1 MTGRRQSSGWPEER
15 RAVPLGDALGGF
27 LKHSGLT
34 SLMKFPELHDA
45 WQKTVG
51 EDIAGHTRV
60 SRFQRGALEIAVDSS
75 ALLNDLQF
83 HKAALLQDLRREVQK
98 PFISSIFFA
107 HKPHQEDHDGEER

>member
-1 MTGRRQSSGWPEER
+1 MSGTARESGWPVER

-34 SLMKFPELHDA
+34 GLMKYPELHEA

-60 SRFQRGALEIAVDSS
+60 NRFQRGVLEIAVDSS

-83 HKAALLQDLRREVQK
+83 HKAALLQDLRREVTK
-98 PFISSIFFA
+98 PFISSIFFV
-107 HKPHQEDHDGEER
+107 HKAQQEEHDGE